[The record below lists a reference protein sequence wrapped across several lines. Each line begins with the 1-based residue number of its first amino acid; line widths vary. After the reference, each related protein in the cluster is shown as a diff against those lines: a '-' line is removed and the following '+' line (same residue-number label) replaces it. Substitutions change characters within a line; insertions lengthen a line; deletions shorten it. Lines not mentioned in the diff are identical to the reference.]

1 MATDDMR
8 FCNTEVCPI
17 IECEFLQVVLTQY
30 RVDFHAGFWQACTV
44 LYNSTVNI
52 YNHESGAIVIT
63 FEVTEVL
70 VRRVKFIARSKNWFV
85 AGSDDFEPRVFNNV
99 QYSITT
105 LVFEAHLDC
114 IRFLTVSPTT
124 SFVLT
129 GSDDMSIKAWDWDKT
144 WKNIQVSARTIMSLF
159 LIHITN
165 RHTKAIRVISLNLAF
180 KSKYA
185 HTFLSACL
193 DSTINMWTLGLSN
206 FSMQEHEKGVE
217 LPQATPRVS
226 EKSYQ

>member
-1 MATDDMR
+1 MSYLRVCHQITFLQLFRHRPTAQCQRSCPQYFCDAVLMATDDMR

-85 AGSDDFEPRVFNNV
+85 AGSDDFKPRVFNNV

-105 LVFEAHLDC
+105 LAFEAHLDC
-114 IRFLTVSPTT
+114 IQIFDGKSYH
-124 SFVLT
+124 VLC
-129 GSDDMSIKAWDWDKT
+129 IDWKWWYVD
-144 WKNIQVSARTIMSLF
+144 QS
-159 LIHITN
+159 
-165 RHTKAIRVISLNLAF
+165 
-180 KSKYA
+180 
-185 HTFLSACL
+185 
-193 DSTINMWTLGLSN
+193 LGL
-206 FSMQEHEKGVE
+206 G
-217 LPQATPRVS
+217 
-226 EKSYQ
+226 